1 MLHVTFYIYIFTYQN
16 VNFCIR
22 HDAFYIL
29 RVWLKME
36 KLLAAAIEVGYPYF
50 LVNTCRM
57 KSGEEFSKLLRVA
70 QNSSKLEDV
79 SSYPTYFRGS
89 NGNYVPMEVK
99 NYRTVEL

>member
-1 MLHVTFYIYIFTYQN
+1 MLHVTLYIYILTYQN

-57 KSGEEFSKLLRVA
+57 KSGEECSKLLRVA
-70 QNSSKLEDV
+70 QNCSKLEDV
-79 SSYPTYFRGS
+79 SSYPIQFRGL
-89 NGNYVPMEVK
+89 NGNCIP
-99 NYRTVEL
+99 